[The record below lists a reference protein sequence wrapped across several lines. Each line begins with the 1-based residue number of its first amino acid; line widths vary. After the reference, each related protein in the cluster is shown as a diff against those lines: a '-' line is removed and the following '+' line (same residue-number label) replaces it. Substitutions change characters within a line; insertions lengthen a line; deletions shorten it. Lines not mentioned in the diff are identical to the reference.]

1 MTDDSVFILINLY
14 NPNTEKEQV
23 SSWQKMNLILETF
36 DDLEKK
42 TIILGGDFSLYL
54 DSLLEAEGGCPV
66 LKKSSVSKLI
76 EIKEKYNLCDIWRIR
91 NTKEL
96 EIHFHKNITH
106 VFCKEDKII
115 FLFQIPCRNQLK
127 ILKLYLCYVLITFQF
142 CVL

>member
-42 TIILGGDFSLYL
+42 TIILGGDFNLFL
-54 DSLLEAEGGCPV
+54 DSLLEAEGGCPD

-76 EIKEKYNLCDIWRIR
+76 EIKEKKTYV
-91 NTKEL
+91 TFGEL
-96 EIHFHKNITH
+96 EIQKN
-106 VFCKEDKII
+106 
-115 FLFQIPCRNQLK
+115 
-127 ILKLYLCYVLITFQF
+127 
-142 CVL
+142 